1 MSTANTSRGV
11 PGIPLGALDAV
22 SDENARLVLQSIID
36 GLNVRNGFSGA
47 GDMAFV
53 TRSEME
59 GSQGAMALGL
69 SRQMQSYT
77 DQIRQLGPGQINAVI
92 NDLQAQIM
100 ESKLFKDLGERVNL
114 IDKPGGIFERLG
126 TAETTLIEEQTL
138 RVSGDEGLSQRINV
152 MGVRVD
158 NAEVVITNEVT
169 QRINGD
175 TALSTRIDQMGT
187 RVGTAEAAI
196 STETTQRVNADNAIQ
211 QTISTQYAAVNNNLS
226 LLQSS
231 QTTTA
236 NNVAALTT
244 AMQQVQAQ
252 VGANAVA
259 IQQETQ
265 ARAAADGTL
274 YAQWTLRVD
283 VAGRVSGFGLASD
296 ANVSDFIVRADRFS
310 IASPSVQ
317 SGINPQMPF
326 IVTTTPQIV
335 NGRSV
340 QPGVYIRDAFIENG
354 TITSAKIG
362 IAEVDTLTIRGNAVT
377 IPVYSEVLYET
388 PAIWNSNGTYVE
400 LASVT
405 LTLPPNSGV
414 LVFVSCI
421 PGDKTGGTHPA
432 NYKIT
437 VEGSVMDA
445 TTIATS
451 SITMPN
457 NAGSIIHT
465 WFAKHTTPDIGQIG
479 ETYFT
484 YKFWGTQEGDVNGFF
499 FWNRR
504 IMVMGA
510 KR

>member
-1 MSTANTSRGV
+1 M
-11 PGIPLGALDAV
+11 DAV
-22 SDENARLVLQSIID
+22 QDENARIVLRAIVD
-36 GLNVRNGFSGA
+36 GLNVRNGATGA

-53 TRSEME
+53 TRGELE
-59 GSQGAMALGL
+59 GSQSALSMGI
-69 SRQMQSYT
+69 SRQIDDYT
-77 DQIRQLGPGQINAVI
+77 TQVRKITPGMISQVI

-126 TAETTLIEEQTL
+126 NAETTLVHEQNL
-138 RVSGDEGLSQRINV
+138 RVEGDTGLSQRIDV
-152 MGVRVD
+152 MGVRVG

-244 AMQQVQAQ
+244 TMQQVRAQ

-283 VAGRVSGFGLASD
+283 VGGRVSGFGLASSQ
-296 ANVSDFIVRADRFS
+296 NVSDFIVRADRFS
-310 IASPSVQ
+310 IASPSTQ
-317 SGINPQMPF
+317 AGIQPKMPF
-326 IVTTTPQIV
+326 IVTTTNQIV
-335 NGRSV
+335 NGREV
-340 QPGVYIRDAFIENG
+340 PPGVWIEDAFIANG
-354 TITSAKIG
+354 TITRAMIG
-362 IAEVDTLTIRGNAVT
+362 VAEIDTLVLAGNAVT
-377 IPVYSEVLYET
+377 QPVVVVQDAYQEVATNNPDPNLFTSVAWPLTVDMGNYSSGAMSVLVMISFLPVNFSGGGWSSAYRVVNENT
-388 PAIWNSNGTYVE
+388 G
-400 LASVT
+400 SV
-405 LTLPPNSGV
+405 LFSGV
-414 LVFVSCI
+414 TS
-421 PGDKTGGTHPA
+421 TGNNLG
-432 NYKIT
+432 
-437 VEGSVMDA
+437 GSP
-445 TTIATS
+445 ATS
-451 SITMPN
+451 FYIVSVGPGVQRFRLQVRNYGDIN
-457 NAGSIIHT
+457 GASGVRDVRL
-465 WFAKHTTPDIGQIG
+465 FAL
-479 ETYFT
+479 
-484 YKFWGTQEGDVNGFF
+484 
-499 FWNRR
+499 
-504 IMVMGA
+504 GA

>member
-1 MSTANTSRGV
+1 MISH
-11 PGIPLGALDAV
+11 
-22 SDENARLVLQSIID
+22 
-36 GLNVRNGFSGA
+36 
-47 GDMAFV
+47 
-53 TRSEME
+53 
-59 GSQGAMALGL
+59 
-69 SRQMQSYT
+69 
-77 DQIRQLGPGQINAVI
+77 VI

-100 ESKLFKDLGERVNL
+100 ESKLFKDLGERVSL
-114 IDKPGGIFERLG
+114 IDKPGGIFERLSE
-126 TAETTLIEEQTL
+126 AETTLIEEQTL

-152 MGVRVD
+152 MGVRVG

-169 QRINGD
+169 QRIQGD

-226 LLQSS
+226 LLQTS

-244 AMQQVQAQ
+244 TMQQVQAQ

-283 VAGRVSGFGLASD
+283 VGGRVSGFGLAS
-296 ANVSDFIVRADRFS
+296 NQSVSDFIVRADRFS
-310 IASPSVQ
+310 IASPSTQ
-317 SGINPQMPF
+317 SGIRPRMPF

-340 QPGVYIRDAFIENG
+340 PPGIYMEDAFISNG
-354 TITSAKIG
+354 TITNAMIG
-362 IAEVDTLTIRGNAVT
+362 VAEIDTLTIRGNAVT
-377 IPVYSEVLYET
+377 IPVYAEVLYET
-388 PAIWNSNGTYVE
+388 PAVWGANGTYVE

-437 VEGSVMDA
+437 VSGSVMNE

>member
-1 MSTANTSRGV
+1 MSTQTNRGV

-22 SDENARLVLQSIID
+22 SDENARLVLRSIVD
-36 GLNVRNGFSGA
+36 GLNVRNGATGA

-53 TRSEME
+53 TRGELDN
-59 GSQGAMALGL
+59 SQSALSIGL
-69 SRQMQSYT
+69 SRQIDDYT
-77 DQIRQLGPGQINAVI
+77 DQVRRITPGMISQVI

-126 TAETTLIEEQTL
+126 EAETTLIHEQNL
-138 RVSGDEGLSQRINV
+138 RVEGDTGLSQRIDV
-152 MGVRVD
+152 MGVRVG

-244 AMQQVQAQ
+244 TMQQVQAQ

-283 VAGRVSGFGLASD
+283 VGGRVSGFGLASD
-296 ANVSDFIVRADRFS
+296 AKISDFIVRADRFS
-310 IASPSVQ
+310 IASPSTQ
-317 SGINPQMPF
+317 DGINPQMPF
-326 IVTTTPQIV
+326 IVKTTGNNV
-335 NGRSV
+335 
-340 QPGVYIRDAFIENG
+340 GVYIRSAFIENAS
-354 TITSAKIG
+354 ITNAKIG
-362 IAEVDTLTIRGNAVT
+362 DAEVDTLKIAG
-377 IPVYSEVLYET
+377 E
-388 PAIWNSNGTYVE
+388 
-400 LASVT
+400 SVT
-405 LTLPPNSGV
+405 VPVGV
-414 LVFVSCI
+414 EANGYVPSLSIYMNTPGRIAVFAMCNWIS
-421 PGDKTGGTHPA
+421 P
-432 NYKIT
+432 
-437 VEGSVMDA
+437 
-445 TTIATS
+445 
-451 SITMPN
+451 
-457 NAGSIIHT
+457 NAGEASGYLRTVCDGIYGPEVGVSMPSDYSGSATAFGSFYVSAGYHT
-465 WFAKHTTPDIGQIG
+465 VTMRQSTTATRYLGAVSLFAIGI
-479 ETYFT
+479 
-484 YKFWGTQEGDVNGFF
+484 
-499 FWNRR
+499 
-504 IMVMGA
+504 